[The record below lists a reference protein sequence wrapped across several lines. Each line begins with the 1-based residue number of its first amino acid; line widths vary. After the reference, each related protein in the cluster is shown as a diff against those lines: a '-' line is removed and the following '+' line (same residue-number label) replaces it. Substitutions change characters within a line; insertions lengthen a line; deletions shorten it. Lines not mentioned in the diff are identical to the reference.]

1 MFRSRDRQFTSH
13 ACVLG
18 RRWMYVSHKRK
29 NKMKTVVSVV
39 LLTAVFLDL
48 SAQSFTIRG
57 RFIDVA
63 NDTLSIGYVQ
73 REPEKRVVD
82 VDVPVDAG
90 GCFTYSCDIGYACL
104 AELTIRSSGKKAHL
118 FFVPD
123 ERVEIEGPS
132 ASMNDWNIGG
142 TAFYQRQDRV
152 RQLLLPFY
160 REFDAARAR
169 YDKGVADGLGRGRLD
184 SIRAA
189 AYRDINKGLWRVAHQ
204 YIMGHL
210 DDEVSVPI
218 LLDQNY
224 PDILPAIRSLSP
236 EVRYGR
242 FKSYIDGIEGMFS
255 RLAKEEKA
263 AAAATLELEEGKSA
277 PDFTLNDMNGKDFRL
292 SALFGQGKYIVVDF
306 WGSWCSWCIKGF
318 PAMEEYYNRY
328 KDKLE
333 IVGVACYDKEERWKD
348 AVVRNQ
354 VPWQHVIS
362 PDGTT
367 EVRYGV
373 TAYPF
378 KVIVSPE
385 GTVIKSFKGETAE
398 FYRMLDKLLQ

>member
-1 MFRSRDRQFTSH
+1 
-13 ACVLG
+13 
-18 RRWMYVSHKRK
+18 
-29 NKMKTVVSVV
+29 
-39 LLTAVFLDL
+39 
-48 SAQSFTIRG
+48 
-57 RFIDVA
+57 
-63 NDTLSIGYVQ
+63 
-73 REPEKRVVD
+73 
-82 VDVPVDAG
+82 
-90 GCFTYSCDIGYACL
+90 
-104 AELTIRSSGKKAHL
+104 
-118 FFVPD
+118 
-123 ERVEIEGPS
+123 
-132 ASMNDWNIGG
+132 
-142 TAFYQRQDRV
+142 
-152 RQLLLPFY
+152 
-160 REFDAARAR
+160 
-169 YDKGVADGLGRGRLD
+169 
-184 SIRAA
+184 
-189 AYRDINKGLWRVAHQ
+189 
-204 YIMGHL
+204 
-210 DDEVSVPI
+210 
-218 LLDQNY
+218 
-224 PDILPAIRSLSP
+224 
-236 EVRYGR
+236 
-242 FKSYIDGIEGMFS
+242 MFS

-318 PAMEEYYNRY
+318 PAMKEYYNRY

-378 KVIVSPE
+378 KIIVSPE